1 MRVVRDVIWIVDIH
15 KAISHGGGVDRRGS
29 SGEKERENYNE
40 AVASCAKRTA
50 RSRRAG
56 RTRRDACCGR
66 SGLGRSNFGGWR
78 NGIHGEISV
87 SKFVRV
93 KASAP
98 RGSTALVTC
107 RNHSESF
114 ACCCAAGLSTIKKRT
129 VAIDTQAQEQ
139 LLRHR
144 RVWEQKPILRRIY
157 NDEFFA
163 RLLATRKPN
172 GISVEV
178 GAGPGFFKQIAPD
191 VVSTDLIWCSWLDAV
206 VDAQQLPF
214 RTGSVSNVFG
224 LDMLHHLAR
233 PMSFLGEVSRVLVPG
248 GRLIL
253 VEPWITPFSYFIFR
267 FLHQERCDLSETP
280 WRDNQTSGTPAKMA
294 FDGNQAIPYLLFGK
308 NHQAETLAALPGLK
322 LVTLDR
328 FCLLAYLL
336 SGGFKPINLLP
347 EFLYPAVSKF
357 ERITSPLWR
366 SLAALRVLLV
376 LEKSA

>member
-1 MRVVRDVIWIVDIH
+1 M
-15 KAISHGGGVDRRGS
+15 
-29 SGEKERENYNE
+29 
-40 AVASCAKRTA
+40 
-50 RSRRAG
+50 
-56 RTRRDACCGR
+56 
-66 SGLGRSNFGGWR
+66 
-78 NGIHGEISV
+78 
-87 SKFVRV
+87 
-93 KASAP
+93 
-98 RGSTALVTC
+98 
-107 RNHSESF
+107 
-114 ACCCAAGLSTIKKRT
+114 
-129 VAIDTQAQEQ
+129 AIDTQAQEQ

-214 RTGSVSNVFG
+214 RTGGVSNVFG
-224 LDMLHHLAR
+224 LDMLHHLAK

-280 WRDNQTSGTPAKMA
+280 WRNNEASGAPAKMA

-308 NHQAETLAALPGLK
+308 DHRAETLAALPGLK
-322 LVTLDR
+322 IVTLDR
-328 FCLLAYLL
+328 FCLFAYLL

-347 EFLYPAVSKF
+347 EFLYPAVATF

-366 SLAALRVLLV
+366 SFAALRVLLV